1 MRSHGWTEPQV
12 LEAVWVVCLFNA
24 IVRLAD
30 TFGLRDL
37 GQLADDLVGVE
48 DVRVDDVGSV
58 PSRR

>member
-1 MRSHGWTEPQV
+1 VPLQ
-12 LEAVWVVCLFNA
+12 A